1 MTLGRTADNA
11 IKIKVDNGTTRAV
24 NCACCGVCG
33 CVSVAGV
40 MIDSQLLSDILDS
53 ATTGKLN
60 GSGGVFFWNT
70 TSDGWNAALYSSS
83 FEIAAVGYTK
93 STKILCANSDNSMNA
108 IQLGKTDG
116 CCVTGATCTEST
128 MNINGHS
135 FIANQLTFFG
145 SPYSAYIDFS

>member
-1 MTLGRTADNA
+1 MTLGRTASNA
-11 IKIKVDNGTTRAV
+11 IKTKSDNGTTRAV

-40 MIDSQLLSDILDS
+40 MIGSQLLSDILDS

-93 STKILCANSDNSMNA
+93 STKILCANSDNAMNA

-116 CCVTGATCTEST
+116 CCITGTTCTEST

-135 FIANQLTFFG
+135 FIANQLTSSG